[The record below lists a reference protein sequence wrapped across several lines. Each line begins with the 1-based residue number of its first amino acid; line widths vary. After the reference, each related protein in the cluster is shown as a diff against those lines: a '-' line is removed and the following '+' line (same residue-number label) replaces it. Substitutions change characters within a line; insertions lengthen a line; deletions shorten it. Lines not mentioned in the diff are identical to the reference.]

1 LLFRIN
7 TNKMRVILK
16 TLLVVLLFQSCDT
29 ETIEKTAI
37 PAKIKVVCT
46 TSILTD
52 WVLNIATEDVAVYS
66 LLNKGVDPH
75 VYKPSKKDLDLLRS
89 ADIIIYH
96 GLHLEGKIIDVLEKI
111 KGPLVIDVSK
121 NFPKSAIITD
131 PNFPASQDPHYWF
144 DVELV
149 KNGLA
154 TVQSDI
160 SARYPSLKVDTKA
173 NLQAYLKKMDS
184 VTAEVQKKISTI
196 EQDQRIII
204 TTHDALSYF
213 ARAFGLTV
221 NTLQGASTVSE
232 FGLREITD
240 LVNFICERR
249 VKAIFLENI
258 VSPQAMKSVQRG
270 CQEKGWDVV
279 LGPELLSDSLGQK
292 EDQDTYLEMLLFN
305 AHTITSYL
313 TR

>member
-1 LLFRIN
+1 
-7 TNKMRVILK
+7 MRVILK
-16 TLLVVLLFQSCDT
+16 TLLVVVLFQSCELGTT
-29 ETIEKTAI
+29 EKNASTKKL
-37 PAKIKVVCT
+37 KIVCT

-52 WVLNIATEDVAVYS
+52 WLLNIATEDVGVYS
-66 LLNKGVDPH
+66 LLNKGIDPH

-89 ADIIIYH
+89 ADVIIYH
-96 GLHLEGKIIDVLEKI
+96 GLHLEGKIIDVLEKMQ
-111 KGPLVIDVSK
+111 GPLVIDVSK

-149 KNGLA
+149 KNGLI
-154 TVQSDI
+154 TVQNELSKN
-160 SARYPSLKVDTKA
+160 YPDLEVKTKA
-173 NLQAYLKKMDS
+173 NLQGYLKRLDS
-184 VTAEVQKKISTI
+184 VTVEVQKTI
-196 EQDQRIII
+196 NTIGPDQRMVI

-258 VSPQAMKSVQRG
+258 VSPQAMESVQRG

-305 AHTITSYL
+305 AHTITRYL
-313 TR
+313 TK

>member
-1 LLFRIN
+1 MLFRIN
-7 TNKMRVILK
+7 TNKMRTILK
-16 TLLVVLLFQSCDT
+16 ALLLIAVFQSC
-29 ETIEKTAI
+29 EPGRSEKNQSSE
-37 PAKIKVVCT
+37 KIKIVCT

-52 WVLNIATEDVAVYS
+52 WVLNIATEEAAVYS
-66 LLNKGVDPH
+66 LLNKGIDPY

-96 GLHLEGKIIDVLEKI
+96 GLHLEGKIITVLEKM

-131 PNFPASQDPHYWF
+131 PSFPASQDPHYWF
-144 DVELV
+144 DVALV
-149 KNGLA
+149 KNALTTVTKEISVNYPGLEA
-154 TVQSDI
+154 EM
-160 SARYPSLKVDTKA
+160 KV
-173 NLQAYLKKMDS
+173 NLQEYQGEIDS
-184 VTAEVQKKISTI
+184 VTIEVQKTI
-196 EQDQRIII
+196 DNIDPGQRIVI

-232 FGLREITD
+232 YGLREITD
-240 LVNFICERR
+240 LVNFICERK

-258 VSPQAMKSVQRG
+258 VSPQAMESVQRG
-270 CQEKGWDVV
+270 CQEKGWNVA

-305 AHTITSYL
+305 ARTIASYL
-313 TR
+313 TK

>member
-1 LLFRIN
+1 MRIIIN
-7 TNKMRVILK
+7 ALIVIA
-16 TLLVVLLFQSCDT
+16 LFQSCESGPTNKDASS
-29 ETIEKTAI
+29 E
-37 PAKIKVVCT
+37 KIKIVCT

-52 WVLNIATEDVAVYS
+52 WVLNIATDDIAVYS
-66 LLNKGVDPH
+66 LLNKGIDPH

-96 GLHLEGKIIDVLEKI
+96 GLHLEGKIIDVLEKM
-111 KGPLVIDVSK
+111 KGPLVIDASK

-131 PNFPASQDPHYWF
+131 PSFPASQDPHYWF

-154 TVQSDI
+154 TIKKDI
-160 SARYPSLKVDTKA
+160 SINYPGLEAEMKG
-173 NLQAYLKKMDS
+173 NLQLYLGKIDS
-184 VTAEVQKKISTI
+184 VTTEVQKTI
-196 EQDQRIII
+196 NTIGPDQRVVI

-240 LVNFICERR
+240 LVNFICDRK

-258 VSPQAMKSVQRG
+258 VSPQAMESVQRG
-270 CQEKGWDVV
+270 CQEKGWDVA

-292 EDQDTYLEMLLFN
+292 QDQDTYLEMLLFN
-305 AHTITSYL
+305 ARTIALYL
-313 TR
+313 TK

>member
-1 LLFRIN
+1 MRIIIN
-7 TNKMRVILK
+7 ALIVIA
-16 TLLVVLLFQSCDT
+16 LFQSCESGPTNKDASS
-29 ETIEKTAI
+29 E
-37 PAKIKVVCT
+37 KIKIVCT

-52 WVLNIATEDVAVYS
+52 WVLNIATDDIAVYS
-66 LLNKGVDPH
+66 LLNKGIDPH

-96 GLHLEGKIIDVLEKI
+96 GLHLEGKIIDVLEKM
-111 KGPLVIDVSK
+111 KGPLVIDASK

-131 PNFPASQDPHYWF
+131 PSFPASQDPHYWF

-154 TVQSDI
+154 TIKKDI
-160 SARYPSLKVDTKA
+160 SINYPGLEAEMKD
-173 NLQAYLKKMDS
+173 NLQLYLGKIDS
-184 VTAEVQKKISTI
+184 VTTEVQKTI
-196 EQDQRIII
+196 NTIGPDQRVVI

-240 LVNFICERR
+240 LVNFICDRK

-258 VSPQAMKSVQRG
+258 VSPQAMESVQRG
-270 CQEKGWDVV
+270 CQEKGWDVA

-292 EDQDTYLEMLLFN
+292 QDQDTYLEMLLFN
-305 AHTITSYL
+305 ARTIALYL
-313 TR
+313 TK

>member
-1 LLFRIN
+1 MLFRIN

-160 SARYPSLKVDTKA
+160 STRYPSLKVDTKA
-173 NLQAYLKKMDS
+173 NLQAYIKKMDS
-184 VTAEVQKKISTI
+184 VTADVQKKISTI

-258 VSPQAMKSVQRG
+258 VSPQAMESVQRG

>member
-1 LLFRIN
+1 MRIIIN
-7 TNKMRVILK
+7 ALIVIA
-16 TLLVVLLFQSCDT
+16 LFQSCESGPTNKDASS
-29 ETIEKTAI
+29 E
-37 PAKIKVVCT
+37 KIKIVCT

-52 WVLNIATEDVAVYS
+52 WVLNIATEDIAVYS
-66 LLNKGVDPH
+66 LLNKGIDPH

-96 GLHLEGKIIDVLEKI
+96 GLHLEGKIIDVLEKM
-111 KGPLVIDVSK
+111 KGPLVIDASK

-131 PNFPASQDPHYWF
+131 PSFPASQDPHYWF

-154 TVQSDI
+154 TIKKDI
-160 SARYPSLKVDTKA
+160 SINYPGLEAEMKG
-173 NLQAYLKKMDS
+173 NLQLYLGKIDS
-184 VTAEVQKKISTI
+184 VTTEVQKTI
-196 EQDQRIII
+196 NTIGPDQRVVI

-213 ARAFGLTV
+213 ARAFDLTV

-240 LVNFICERR
+240 LVNFICDRK

-258 VSPQAMKSVQRG
+258 VSPQAMESVQRG
-270 CQEKGWDVV
+270 CQEKGWDVA

-292 EDQDTYLEMLLFN
+292 QDQDTYLEMLLFN
-305 AHTITSYL
+305 ARTIALYL
-313 TR
+313 TK